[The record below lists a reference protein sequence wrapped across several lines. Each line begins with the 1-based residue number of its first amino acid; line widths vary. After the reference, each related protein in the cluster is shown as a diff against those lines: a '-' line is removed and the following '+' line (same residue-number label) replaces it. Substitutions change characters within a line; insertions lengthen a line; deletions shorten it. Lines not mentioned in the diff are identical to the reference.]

1 MTATTQ
7 KLRSEIELKLAE
19 NRLQEYE
26 RVIEGSGEMI
36 VVVDREYRYRIAN
49 RQFLNTRKLKR
60 EQVVGHFVHEFLSR
74 DFFEAIVKPK
84 LEECFRGKVVR
95 FEMKDEDP
103 EGGELNLLASYFPVE
118 GLKGIDRAACI
129 MRDITD
135 RRRAEQAVVD
145 MTRKLIE
152 VQEEER
158 ARIARELHDDV
169 AQQLALLS
177 VELDRWSQTLSG
189 KSEVEDPL
197 MHARHRIAEITKDVQ
212 AVSHQLHSPKLEYL
226 GLATAAKGLCREVSK
241 KNNLQIHFREGS
253 AVRRNLPN
261 QVSISLFRI
270 LQEGLHNAVR
280 HSGTA
285 HLEVQ
290 LWEESNEVHLLMK
303 DSGRGFDVEAAKRRG
318 GLGLISMQERVRLLN
333 GTILIHSKPKTG
345 TTIDVRV
352 PIEPEYG
359 SKPLLAA

>member
-1 MTATTQ
+1 MTVTTP

-36 VVVDREYRYRIAN
+36 FVVDRHYRYRIAN
-49 RQFLNTRKLKR
+49 REFLTIRGLRR
-60 EQVVGHFVHEFLSR
+60 EQVVGHYVYEFINR
-74 DFFEAIVKPK
+74 DFFEGIVKPK
-84 LEECFRGKVVR
+84 LEECFRGRVVR
-95 FEMKDEDP
+95 FEMKDGDP
-103 EGGELNLLASYFPVE
+103 EGGELNLLASYFPIK
-118 GLKGIDRAACI
+118 GAKGIDRAACI

-135 RRRAEQAVVD
+135 RKRAEQAVAD

-177 VELDRWSQTLSG
+177 VELDRWSQKLSE
-189 KSEVEDPL
+189 KSEVQDPL
-197 MHARHRIAEITKDVQ
+197 VHARERIGEITKDVQ
-212 AVSHQLHSPKLEYL
+212 ALSHQLHSSKLEYL
-226 GLATAAKGLCREVSK
+226 GLTTAARGLCREVSERNK
-241 KNNLQIHFREGS
+241 VQIHFREGGS
-253 AVRRNLPN
+253 VRRNLPN

-280 HSGTA
+280 HSGAT
-285 HLEVQ
+285 HLDVQ
-290 LWEESNEVHLLMK
+290 LWEQSNQVHLLVK
-303 DSGRGFDVEAAKRRG
+303 DKGMGFDVETARRHG

-345 TTIDVRV
+345 TTICVRV
-352 PIEPEYG
+352 PIESAYD
-359 SKPLLAA
+359 SKRLAA

>member
-1 MTATTQ
+1 MTGTTQ

-36 VVVDREYRYRIAN
+36 VVLDREYRYRIAN

-60 EQVVGHFVHEFLSR
+60 EQVVGHFVYEFLNR
-74 DFFEAIVKPK
+74 DFFEEIVKPK

-95 FEMKDEDP
+95 FEMKEGDP
-103 EGGELNLLASYFPVE
+103 EGGELNLWASYFPIE
-118 GLKGIDRAACI
+118 GPKGIDRAACI
-129 MRDITD
+129 VRDITD
-135 RRRAEQAVVD
+135 RKRAEQAVAD

-177 VELDRWSQTLSG
+177 VELDRSSQTLSDTP
-189 KSEVEDPL
+189 EVQGPL
-197 MHARHRIAEITKDVQ
+197 AHARARIAEITKDVQ
-212 AVSHQLHSPKLEYL
+212 ALSHRLHSSKLEYL
-226 GLATAAKGLCREVSK
+226 GLTTAAKGLCREVSVR
-241 KNNLQIHFREGS
+241 NNVHIHFREGGG
-253 AVRRNLPN
+253 VRRNLPS

-270 LQEGLHNAVR
+270 LQEGLHNALR
-280 HSGTA
+280 HSGA
-285 HLEVQ
+285 SHLDVQ
-290 LWEESNEVHLLMK
+290 LWEQSNQVHLVVK
-303 DSGRGFDVEAAKRRG
+303 DRGKGFDVENAKRRG
-318 GLGLISMQERVRLLN
+318 GLGLISMQERVRLLS
-333 GTILIHSKPKTG
+333 GTILIHSKPKAG

-352 PIEPEYG
+352 PVESEYR
-359 SKPLLAA
+359 STDLAA